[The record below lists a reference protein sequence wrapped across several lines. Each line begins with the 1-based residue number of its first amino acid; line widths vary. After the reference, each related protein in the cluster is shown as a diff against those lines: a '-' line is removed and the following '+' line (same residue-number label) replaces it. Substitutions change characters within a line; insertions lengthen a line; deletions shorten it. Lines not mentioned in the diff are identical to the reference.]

1 MLKLR
6 RTVSLV
12 LLGGLCALASMAQQP
27 LTSDEVAYLVD
38 SGLTFNRESERSV
51 IFSETITVEDATWL
65 RLYFSEADLSGA
77 PENGQAAAVRITS
90 LADGAVQTLDAKS
103 MEQWQRSSA
112 YFNGDAVRVEL
123 IADPGAA
130 PSRIRIHELDAG
142 RLDPATADRSI
153 CGALDDRVLSADPRV
168 ARIMPVGCTTWLI
181 NDAQS
186 CFLTAGHCNNGNLS
200 VVQFNVPLSN
210 SNGSVNHPGPEDQY
224 PADPSSVQ
232 FANGGVGN
240 DYAYYGTFPNSQT
253 EMTPFEVQG
262 QTFVLGTPPLV
273 PGGET
278 IRITGYGSV
287 DGTQGTPQTWNQVQ
301 HTHNGPIVGA
311 SMSSLQYAVDTTGGD
326 SGSPVINHLTDE
338 AIGIHTHAG
347 CSAGGGANNGTS
359 LNLAALQNVLAAP
372 MGVCIDGPPLLRV
385 TLDNVLP
392 TLMPPAGMD
401 ISIIATD
408 RDADPVSLASATLF
422 YDDGSGE
429 QSVPMLQPALR
440 GLPDGMY
447 VGTLP
452 ALTCGQDV
460 TFRVEAEDQGGTVV
474 HHPFSA
480 DNTLSNTYR
489 RPVAF
494 GTDETFRDDFETDQ
508 GWTVGDDPALGAGTW
523 ERGIPAGYGL
533 RGDPPWD
540 ADTSGSAYL
549 TFNSGGNTD
558 VDAGATRLT
567 SPTLDATGSD
577 PHIHYWRWWDD
588 AGTSD
593 DVFTVEVSDDN
604 GASWT
609 TLETVGPTVT
619 GEWVYRSFR
628 ISDFVTLTDQF
639 KIRFTA
645 SDLGDVSLIEAG
657 VDGVSLSNG
666 PSGLLCDLIFADG
679 FELGDTSS
687 WSN

>member
-1 MLKLR
+1 
-6 RTVSLV
+6 
-12 LLGGLCALASMAQQP
+12 MAQQP
-27 LTSDEVAYLVD
+27 LTFDEVPYLVD
-38 SGLTFNRESERSV
+38 SGLTINREVERNV
-51 IFSETITVEDATWL
+51 IFTETITVEDASWL
-65 RLYFSEADLSGA
+65 RLYFSEADLGGA
-77 PENGQAAAVRITS
+77 PKDGRATVVRITS
-90 LADGAVQTLDAKS
+90 LADGAVQTLNSES
-103 MEQWQRSSA
+103 MEQWRRSSA

-142 RLDPATADRSI
+142 RFDPTAARKSI
-153 CGALDDRVLSADPRV
+153 CGAIDDRTLSTDPRV

-186 CFLTAGHCNNGNLS
+186 CFLTAGHCNGTGLD

-224 PADPSSVQ
+224 PADLSSVQ
-232 FANGGVGN
+232 GTDGGVGN
-240 DYAYYGTFPNSQT
+240 DYAYFGTFPNSQT
-253 EMTPFEVQG
+253 LMTPIEVQG

-278 IRITGYGSV
+278 IRITGYGTV
-287 DGTQGTPQTWNQVQ
+287 DGTQGNPQTWNQVQ
-301 HTHNGPIVGA
+301 HTHNGPIAGA

-326 SGSPVINHLTDE
+326 SGSPVINDVTGE

-347 CSAGGGANNGTS
+347 CNVGGGANNGTS
-359 LNLAALQNVLAAP
+359 LNLTALQNVLATP
-372 MGVCIDGPPLLRV
+372 MGVCVDGPPPLRV
-385 TLDNVLP
+385 TLDTVLP

-401 ISIIATD
+401 LSITATD
-408 RDADPVSLASATLF
+408 RNDQPVTLASATLF
-422 YDDGSGE
+422 YDNGSGE
-429 QSVPMLQPALR
+429 QSVAMSQPTLEGA
-440 GLPDGMY
+440 GVGTY

-460 TFRVEAEDQGGTVV
+460 TFRVEAEDQGGIVV

-480 DNTLSNTYR
+480 DNTVSNVYR
-489 RPVAF
+489 RPVAS

-508 GWTVGDDPALGAGTW
+508 GWTIDDDASLSAGTW
-523 ERGIPAGYGL
+523 ERGIPSGYGM

-558 VDAGATRLT
+558 VDGGATRLT

-588 AGTSD
+588 AGASD
-593 DVFTVEVSDDN
+593 DVFTVEVSDDD
-604 GASWT
+604 GASWM
-609 TLETVGPTVT
+609 TLETIGPNVT

-628 ISDFVTLTDQF
+628 IADFVTPNNQF
-639 KIRFTA
+639 KIRFAA
-645 SDLGDVSLIEAG
+645 SDVGDGSVVEAA

-666 PSGLLCDLIFADG
+666 PSGLLCNTSIFTDG
-679 FELGDTSS
+679 FESGDTTA